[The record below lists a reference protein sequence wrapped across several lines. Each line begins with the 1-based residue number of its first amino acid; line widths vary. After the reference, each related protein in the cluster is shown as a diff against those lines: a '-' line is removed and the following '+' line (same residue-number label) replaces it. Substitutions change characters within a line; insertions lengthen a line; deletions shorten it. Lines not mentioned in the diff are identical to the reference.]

1 LYLNK
6 KTTKTTKHKLK
17 IKIICFSL
25 KKKKTITPHAHTPKI
40 IRPCFFSI
48 KSHSRRIALASIHLG
63 VCGVAD
69 PTLLCISQTHHFNFD
84 TSSPH
89 MAISSVSFRFH
100 FISSMASIAILPGSF
115 VVFPFS
121 PRGFHLILPHAPL
134 LYLEYDWFLGQ
145 PSLSSPRIGKYSKKK
160 GLKVLDSWVVF
171 IWVLASP
178 SQNYKS

>member
-6 KTTKTTKHKLK
+6 KNNKDYQTQ
-17 IKIICFSL
+17 IKNKNYMFFI

-145 PSLSSPRIGKYSKKK
+145 PSLSSPRIGKY
-160 GLKVLDSWVVF
+160 
-171 IWVLASP
+171 
-178 SQNYKS
+178 